1 MPFLPENP
9 PNPVETPIAHAYFAR
24 QLTHS
29 KRTQAIARRP
39 HNAPPPRDTGPR
51 VNDRIRAPEIRL
63 IGADGENIGVVTPN
77 RAMML
82 AEEAGLDLVEISP
95 NATPP
100 VCKIMDF
107 GKYKYEQAK
116 KAHESKKH
124 QKIIQLKEVKMRPGT
139 DVHDYNF
146 KLNNAKRFLGEGDKV
161 KITVVFRGREMAHT
175 ELGNALLNKVV
186 ADIQEA
192 GNIEQMPKQE
202 GRALSMVI
210 APKSS

>member
-1 MPFLPENP
+1 VREVRVIADDGAQLGILPIFEA
-9 PNPVETPIAHAYFAR
+9 VKA
-24 QLTHS
+24 
-29 KRTQAIARRP
+29 
-39 HNAPPPRDTGPR
+39 
-51 VNDRIRAPEIRL
+51 
-63 IGADGENIGVVTPN
+63 
-77 RAMML
+77 
-82 AEEAGLDLVEISP
+82 AEERGLDLVEVAP
-95 NATPP
+95 LAEPP

-116 KAHESKKH
+116 KAHESKKN

-139 DVHDYNF
+139 DVHDYTF
-146 KLNNAKRFLGEGDKV
+146 KLNNAKRFLGEGNKV
-161 KITVVFRGREMAHT
+161 KVTVVFRGREMAHT
-175 ELGNALLNKVV
+175 DLGSALLNKVV

>member
-1 MPFLPENP
+1 MREVRVIADDGAQLGILPVFE
-9 PNPVETPIAHAYFAR
+9 A
-24 QLTHS
+24 
-29 KRTQAIARRP
+29 
-39 HNAPPPRDTGPR
+39 
-51 VNDRIRAPEIRL
+51 IRA
-63 IGADGENIGVVTPN
+63 
-77 RAMML
+77 
-82 AEEAGLDLVEISP
+82 AEERGLDLVEVAP
-95 NATPP
+95 QAEPP

-146 KLNNAKRFLGEGDKV
+146 KLNNAKRFLGEGNKV
-161 KITVVFRGREMAHT
+161 KVTVIFRGREMAHT

-186 ADIQEA
+186 VDIQEA

>member
-1 MPFLPENP
+1 MREVRVIADDGAQLGILPIFEA
-9 PNPVETPIAHAYFAR
+9 VKA
-24 QLTHS
+24 
-29 KRTQAIARRP
+29 
-39 HNAPPPRDTGPR
+39 
-51 VNDRIRAPEIRL
+51 
-63 IGADGENIGVVTPN
+63 
-77 RAMML
+77 
-82 AEEAGLDLVEISP
+82 AEERGLDLVEVAP
-95 NATPP
+95 LAEPP

-124 QKIIQLKEVKMRPGT
+124 QKIVQFKEVKMRPGT

-146 KLNNAKRFLGEGDKV
+146 KLNNAKRFLEEGNKV
-161 KITVVFRGREMAHT
+161 KVTVVFRGREMAHT
-175 ELGNALLNKVV
+175 DLGSVLLNKVV